1 MASSLSCRSRVRGFT
16 LVELSVVLVI
26 IAVTAA
32 VALPSFDRLIRSN
45 RVSTQANE
53 LIASLA
59 LARTEAIRT
68 NTPVV
73 GNRDVVL
80 CPSSDGLTCAADWND
95 GWIVARRVDDA
106 ITTVLRHTQEP
117 TGVVITGAEAE
128 IVFDNRGRRRAG
140 PDTLEVRA
148 TQCDP
153 GDDFI
158 RTLQI
163 NASGQVR
170 LVDAVCT

>member
-1 MASSLSCRSRVRGFT
+1 MASSMSCRSRAKGFT
-16 LVELSVVLVI
+16 LVELAVVIVI
-26 IAVTAA
+26 IGVTAA
-32 VALPSFDRLIRSN
+32 IALPNFDRLIRSN

-53 LIASLA
+53 LVASLA
-59 LARTEAIRT
+59 LARTEAIRS

-95 GWIVARRVDDA
+95 GWIVARRVDDT

-117 TGVVITGAEAE
+117 TGVIIAGAETE
-128 IVFDNRGRRRAG
+128 IVFDNRGRRRTG
-140 PDTLEVRA
+140 PDSLTIRA
-148 TQCDP
+148 TKCDP
-153 GDDFI
+153 GDDFV

-170 LVDAVCT
+170 LVDGVCS